1 MGSEMCI
8 RDSFQYLFS
17 PFILTQRLIKPFGYF
32 SIIKWGGCLEYRRLI
47 VLFGLISFCASVFA
61 APWDFLR
68 EPAEQIAFV
77 NPITAWIV
85 FLVSLVLVAVAVMA
99 FKRKKSPRLA
109 WIAAAF
115 AIFFAKRLLIVVDIY
130 FSPGNFMNDA
140 LQGFFDLLMILALFV
155 GIFRK

>member
-1 MGSEMCI
+1 M
-8 RDSFQYLFS
+8 D
-17 PFILTQRLIKPFGYF
+17 
-32 SIIKWGGCLEYRRLI
+32 YRKI
-47 VLFGLISFCASVFA
+47 VLLFGLVSFCASVFA

-68 EPAEQIAFV
+68 DPVNEIALA

-85 FLVSLVLVAVAVMA
+85 FLVSIVLVAIAVMA
-99 FKRKKSPRLA
+99 FNRKKSPRLA

-130 FSPGNFMNDA
+130 VSPGTFMNDA
-140 LQGFFDLLMILALFV
+140 IQGFFDLLMILALFV

>member
-1 MGSEMCI
+1 LDF
-8 RDSFQYLFS
+8 R
-17 PFILTQRLIKPFGYF
+17 K
-32 SIIKWGGCLEYRRLI
+32 I
-47 VLFGLISFCASVFA
+47 VLLFGLISFCASVFA

-68 EPAEQIAFV
+68 EPANQIVFV

-85 FLVSLVLVAVAVMA
+85 FLVSIVLVLIAVMA
-99 FKRKKSPRLA
+99 FKRKNSPRLA

-115 AIFFAKRLLIVVDIY
+115 ALFFVKRLLIVVDLY
-130 FSPGNFMNDA
+130 ASPGVFMNDA